1 MTEEAMHTEDFEQD
15 LWDLFEKLQN
25 ESSALS
31 KILTSLKTDKHC
43 AAGSQGRQSNINN
56 NQTLED
62 IV

>member
-1 MTEEAMHTEDFEQD
+1 MTEEAMHTEDYEQD
-15 LWDLFEKLQN
+15 LWELFEKLQN

-31 KILTSLKTDKHC
+31 KILTSLKTDKLC
-43 AAGSQGRQSNINN
+43 AEGSQGHQSNINN